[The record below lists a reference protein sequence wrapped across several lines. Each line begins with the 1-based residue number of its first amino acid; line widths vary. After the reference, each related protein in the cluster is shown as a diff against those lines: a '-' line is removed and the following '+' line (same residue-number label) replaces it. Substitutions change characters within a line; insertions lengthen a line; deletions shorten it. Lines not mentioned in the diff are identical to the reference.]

1 MSPLLMKEGPGE
13 VSNGETAMKSPADT
27 RLTARPPRNS
37 YRIFVV
43 LALLFA
49 VFLALNIGTS
59 EAGVSTTLPVGVALR
74 VLARHVPF
82 AGSHIATVPAYLDN
96 IVWNARLPRALGA
109 ALIGML
115 LALAGVAFQSF
126 LQNPLA
132 DPYMVGVSSG
142 SALGSVSVILLAG
155 GGAAGFAGGLMQT
168 GAAFAAG
175 LLATGFVYL
184 LARQNGRLSA
194 QTFLLAGIVVGTFL
208 WSLIP
213 FALSIAN
220 RSGGIDRQSAILT
233 QLLGNLEG
241 MTWSKVFL
249 LTPFAIVGS
258 LTLLLSARELNLM
271 TLGEESAAQL
281 GLNTERFKI
290 RVILAGAL
298 ATAAAVSVA
307 GIVAFVGLVV
317 PHIARR
323 LVGPDHRAL
332 LPCSVVLGSLVLT
345 AADWLSR
352 VYLGGLEIGV
362 VTSLLGAP
370 VFCYLLRRRLTARN

>member
-1 MSPLLMKEGPGE
+1 M
-13 VSNGETAMKSPADT
+13 NSPAA
-27 RLTARPPRNS
+27 TANTNS
-37 YRIFVV
+37 LRRERYPIF
-43 LALLFA
+43 ALLVILFA
-49 VFLALNIGTS
+49 LFLFLNIGMS
-59 EAGVSTTLPVGVALR
+59 EAGVSKVLPFGTALR
-74 VLARHVPF
+74 VIFRHIPLI
-82 AGSHIATVPAYLDN
+82 GSHFAPVPAYLDN

-142 SALGSVSVILLAG
+142 SALGSVSVILL
-155 GGAAGFAGGLMQT
+155 GGAGAGALAGGLMQT
-168 GAAFAAG
+168 GAAFGAG

-233 QLLGNLEG
+233 QLLGSLEG
-241 MTWSKVFL
+241 MTWTKVLL
-249 LTPFAIVGS
+249 LTPFALVGIGV
-258 LTLLLSARELNLM
+258 LFLSARELDLM
-271 TLGEESAAQL
+271 TFGEESAAHL
-281 GLNTERFKI
+281 GLNTETFKV
-290 RVILAGAL
+290 RVILAGSL
-298 ATAAAVSVA
+298 LTAAAVSVA

-323 LVGPDHRAL
+323 LVGPDHRTL
-332 LPCSVVLGSLVLT
+332 LPCSLVLGGLVLT

-370 VFCYLLRRRLTARN
+370 VFCYLLRKRLNTKS